1 MPAEQSKKR
10 WMPSA
15 ESLLSRGEIGILQM
29 IADGRTDREIADE
42 LAVSKKLVG
51 QYRDALCAKTGA
63 RNRVQLAR
71 YAVAARLVP
80 LEWRPDLTK
89 KPRVVPEV

>member
-1 MPAEQSKKR
+1 
-10 WMPSA
+10 
-15 ESLLSRGEIGILQM
+15 M

-63 RNRVQLAR
+63 KNRVQLAR
-71 YAVAARLVP
+71 YAVAEGLVP
-80 LEWRPDLTK
+80 FAWRPDISK
-89 KPRVVPEV
+89 KPRVVPEA